1 MVTGKLPFKE
11 RQPHRMLYL
20 MRRGPTFRPGLSPGE
35 HLHHV
40 SLPSPS
46 RAWRGGSKR
55 DLGPEKGHTR
65 RGMGNADLA
74 SSLAQAGRWTVVT
87 GETGV
92 GGPVKLEPC
101 TSPRSGCLTSLCL
114 SAHVR
119 NTDTL

>member
-11 RQPHRMLYL
+11 CQPHRMLYL

-46 RAWRGGSKR
+46 HAWRGGSKR
-55 DLGPEKGHTR
+55 DPSPEKGHMH
-65 RGMGNADLA
+65 RGMEDADLA
-74 SSLAQAGRWTVVT
+74 SSLAQAGGWTVVT

-92 GGPVKLEPC
+92 GGAIKLEPC

-114 SAHVR
+114 SAQVR
-119 NTDTL
+119 NRDTL